1 MNSLLL
7 PAAIAVL
14 AFAVGFASQRG
25 SVCGVLAARQIVET
39 GRFSR
44 LVAFVTAS
52 FWAMAVALPLAWL
65 LPGTFSMAPTH
76 PGLLPALAGGALYGL
91 GTVVNGAC
99 VFGTFSRILSGNLS
113 FLAVL
118 PGIATGAGLGLS
130 LGLPLLRSEKVASPL
145 AEPGPAGLAAEAIAI
160 VVVIAAAVAIVR
172 SHRRAGLGLA
182 FVLRAARWRTS
193 FSMMVIGV
201 LGGVLFA
208 TGFPWSY
215 PSFLRQAGAA
225 AFGLPAS
232 FALATLVGVS
242 SLVAGG
248 VVSALA
254 GGRFAWRAP
263 RLVQSLRCLAGG
275 TGMGLAATFVPG
287 GNDSLLL
294 GALPAMAWHGAAAYV
309 AMMAVQLG
317 LLAAAKAWK
326 DRAARA
332 WATAGSGARP

>member
-1 MNSLLL
+1 MSAALSL
-7 PAAIAVL
+7 AAIAVL

-44 LVAFVTAS
+44 LVAFLTAS
-52 FWAMAVALPLAWL
+52 FWAMAVALPLTWL
-65 LPGTFSMAPTH
+65 LPGSFSLAPTH
-76 PGLLPALAGGALYGL
+76 PGLLPALVGGALYGL

-99 VFGTFSRILSGNLS
+99 VFGTFSRIFSGNLS

-130 LGLPLLRSEKVASPL
+130 LGLPRLRAEKLASPI
-145 AEPGPAGLAAEAIAI
+145 AEPGPAGFAAEAIAI
-160 VVVIAAAVAIVR
+160 MVVIAAAITIVR
-172 SHRRAGLGLA
+172 SHRRAGLGPA

-193 FSMMVIGV
+193 FSMMVIGL

-208 TGFPWSY
+208 TGLPWSY
-215 PSFLRQAGAA
+215 PSLLRQAGAA

-232 FALATLVGVS
+232 LSLATVVGIS
-242 SLVAGG
+242 ALIAGG
-248 VVSALA
+248 VLSALA

-275 TGMGLAATFVPG
+275 AGMGLAATFVPG

-294 GALPAMAWHGAAAYV
+294 GALPAVAWHGAAAYA
-309 AMMAVQLG
+309 AMMVVQLA
-317 LLAAAKAWK
+317 LLAVTKIWK
-326 DRAARA
+326 DRAASA
-332 WATAGSGARP
+332 WATSL